1 MKAHWSPAVV
11 DDLEAALDY
20 IEFDLDSP
28 KASKRFYQTILDVVR
43 RFSDIPTA
51 GIVLRNSQ
59 GLDTGFRYMIAGNW
73 MIFFV
78 IEDDGALVVRILV
91 EKATICRYSLVEI
104 NKYGEIVLT

>member
-28 KASKRFYQTILDVVR
+28 QASKRFYQTILDVVR

>member
-1 MKAHWSPAVV
+1 
-11 DDLEAALDY
+11 
-20 IEFDLDSP
+20 
-28 KASKRFYQTILDVVR
+28 
-43 RFSDIPTA
+43 
-51 GIVLRNSQ
+51 
-59 GLDTGFRYMIAGNW
+59 MIAGNW

>member
-1 MKAHWSPAVV
+1 MKAHWSPAAV

-28 KASKRFYQTILDVVR
+28 QASKRFYQTILDAVR

-59 GLDTGFRYMIAGNW
+59 GLETGFRYMIAGNW
-73 MIFFV
+73 MVFFV
-78 IEDDGALVVRILV
+78 IQYDGVLVVRIL
-91 EKATICRYSLVEI
+91 
-104 NKYGEIVLT
+104 YGKSDYMQILFGENQ

>member
-1 MKAHWSPAVV
+1 MKTHWSPAVV

-28 KASKRFYQTILDVVR
+28 QASKRFYQTILDVVR